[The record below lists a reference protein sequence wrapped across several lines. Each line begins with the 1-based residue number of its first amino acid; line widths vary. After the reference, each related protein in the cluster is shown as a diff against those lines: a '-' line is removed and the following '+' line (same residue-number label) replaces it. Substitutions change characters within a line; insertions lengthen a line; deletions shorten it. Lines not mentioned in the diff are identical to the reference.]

1 MSNKY
6 YYLVASLPYLK
17 FGEKGGISRDSFVQ
31 ECEKWLSGED
41 LDVILGIDIKEPDI
55 REGEAL
61 LAREW
66 KEFDLGLRAIIART
80 RERKEYVSKD
90 IPFEIK
96 DALDQRD
103 PLLTEKA
110 IEKIRWGFIEGEEPK
125 YMFDTN
131 WLILYCIKIQ
141 LLERLAQFDHEKGT
155 ETFDKVCEV
164 KYEYEKKE
172 R

>member
-6 YYLVASLPYLK
+6 YYLVASLPYLE
-17 FGEKGGISRDSFVQ
+17 FGEKAGISRDAFVQ

-41 LDVILGIDIKEPDI
+41 LGMILGIDIKEPYIKD
-55 REGEAL
+55 GEAPL
-61 LAREW
+61 VREW
-66 KEFDLGLRAIIART
+66 KEFDLGLRTIIAGT
-80 RERKEYVSKD
+80 RGGEEYVSKD
-90 IPFEIK
+90 VPFEIK
-96 DALDQRD
+96 DAIDQRD
-103 PLLTEKA
+103 PLRTEKA
-110 IEKIRWGFIEGEEPK
+110 VEKIRWGFIEGEEPK

-141 LLERLAQFDHEKGT
+141 LLERLAQFDYEKGKGI
-155 ETFDKVCEV
+155 FDKVCEV